1 MNNKHFLSAI
11 FLSSLISAQ
20 ELDESFIKSLPEDVQ
35 KDLLQNIDT
44 QKASESPIYRS
55 INSKTELEKKNLE
68 NLKNRIESDLLLLEE
83 IIEERDETLIN
94 NDELLLFGSDFFSTY
109 QSSFMPINEPNLSS
123 DYILDFGDTL
133 EIQLIGPRIY

>member
-55 INSKTELEKKNLE
+55 INSKTELEK
-68 NLKNRIESDLLLLEE
+68 RI
-83 IIEERDETLIN
+83 
-94 NDELLLFGSDFFSTY
+94 
-109 QSSFMPINEPNLSS
+109 
-123 DYILDFGDTL
+123 
-133 EIQLIGPRIY
+133 